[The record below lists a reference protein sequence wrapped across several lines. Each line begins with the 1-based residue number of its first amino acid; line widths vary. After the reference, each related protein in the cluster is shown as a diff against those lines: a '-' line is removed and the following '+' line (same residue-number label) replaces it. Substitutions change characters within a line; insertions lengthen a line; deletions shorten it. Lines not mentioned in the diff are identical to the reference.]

1 MSVVLAKRPEVDVDR
16 DTSVN
21 PSIAEPESDAALY
34 VEEAPAKQSRGRLV
48 AWLLIV
54 AVVAAAG
61 AGGAWYKYI
70 RPMSGGKGVTGRAT
84 SAREASQG
92 KAALGFLDPP
102 GKAGRG
108 AAPRLEIIPVEV
120 VPRCDILRL
129 TGTLVADEKSSVAS
143 NTSGIAAEVRV
154 DRGSLVR
161 KGDVLVQIDAT
172 DAKNKLAEGQA
183 MLDELKA
190 RLGIDENTRDFNPE
204 DEPEVRLAKA
214 SADLAATNF
223 KRSKDL
229 YAKKVIPT
237 ETFDQAQT
245 EYELAVQRY
254 RQAIFLIRQ
263 AYSACRTAQIKLAI
277 LEKAVADT
285 SIRAPFDGWVAE
297 KLVAVG
303 EQISAGMQATKVVT
317 LVRIDPLRLSLTVP
331 QQDIGRIQ
339 LDQTVRF
346 HVDSFP
352 DRTFEARVRFIAPVV
367 TNDTRSMVVEAV
379 APNPEG
385 GLRPGLFATAEL
397 ELQEAAAQRFRAV
410 RGRAENG
417 RGGAGLRRPRRRGPR
432 AGGGAGRNGARK
444 GRDSLRAQRPRD
456 ARRPARTGQG
466 RGPGAPMNQLAAIC
480 VKRPVFATVLIL
492 VLVVFG
498 VFGYMKLG
506 VDRFPKIDFPMVT
519 VTTRQPGAAPR
530 KSRPG

>member
-1 MSVVLAKRPEVDVDR
+1 M
-16 DTSVN
+16 T
-21 PSIAEPESDAALY
+21 
-34 VEEAPAKQSRGRLV
+34 
-48 AWLLIV
+48 
-54 AVVAAAG
+54 
-61 AGGAWYKYI
+61 
-70 RPMSGGKGVTGRAT
+70 GGKDVTGRAT
-84 SAREASQG
+84 SAGENGSL
-92 KAALGFLDPP
+92 KARPRWAFSIRPAKP
-102 GKAGRG
+102 A
-108 AAPRLEIIPVEV
+108 AAPRARLEIIPVEV

-161 KGDVLVQIDAT
+161 KGDVLVQLDAT

-214 SADLAATNF
+214 SADLAASNL

-254 RQAIFLIRQ
+254 RQAMFLIRQ

-379 APNPEG
+379 APNPER

-397 ELQEAAAQRFRAV
+397 ELKKQQPSVFVPFGAVQRMGEVARVFVV
-410 RGRAENG
+410 RDGVAREQVVALGEMEQGKVEIRSGLSGRETLVA
-417 RGGAGLRRPRRRGPR
+417 RPE
-432 AGGGAGRNGARK
+432 
-444 GRDSLRAQRPRD
+444 L
-456 ARRPARTGQG
+456 
-466 RGPGAPMNQLAAIC
+466 
-480 VKRPVFATVLIL
+480 VKDGDPV
-492 VLVVFG
+492 
-498 VFGYMKLG
+498 
-506 VDRFPKIDFPMVT
+506 
-519 VTTRQPGAAPR
+519 RQ
-530 KSRPG
+530 